1 MFRTCKQ
8 CGGKFEWRYGPGRPR
23 ERCFTCQP
31 VGMRVAS
38 VAAGV
43 RPRRVGWRSSPA
55 PEVLAAVE
63 RSVAELG
70 ADGSVPAVLAVV
82 AARHFA
88 EGGHTLREFVALSKA
103 IRVAL
108 AQLPALEFS
117 RTAAASPGGDELQ
130 RLRRLRAERETSRR
144 AFPPEIGDN

>member
-38 VAAGV
+38 VAPGV

-70 ADGSVPAVLAVV
+70 AEGSVPAVLAVV
-82 AARHFA
+82 AARQFA

-108 AQLPALEFS
+108 GQLPGPALELS
-117 RTAAASPGGDELQ
+117 RIGGGDELQ
-130 RLRRLRAERETSRR
+130 KLRRRRAKREASRR
-144 AFPPEIGDN
+144 AFPPEMGDN